1 MTSFT
6 QTKFVENEQKEFL
19 REGLVSLIYRIKP
32 NMKIKVKVDA
42 HSSFEALKDDKTL
55 KECNIELELG
65 DEKNKNKK
73 GVAEKAI
80 QELHEEIVKI
90 SDENSKL
97 TEIELSKA
105 TDSLNS
111 RIR

>member
-1 MTSFT
+1 MRK
-6 QTKFVENEQKEFL
+6 TK
-19 REGLVSLIYRIKP
+19 
-32 NMKIKVKVDA
+32 
-42 HSSFEALKDDKTL
+42 T
-55 KECNIELELG
+55 
-65 DEKNKNKK
+65 KK